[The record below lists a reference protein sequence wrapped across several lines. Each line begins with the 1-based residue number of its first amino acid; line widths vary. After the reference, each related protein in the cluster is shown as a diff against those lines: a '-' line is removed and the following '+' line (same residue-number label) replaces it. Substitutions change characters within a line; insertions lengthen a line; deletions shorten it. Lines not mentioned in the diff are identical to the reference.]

1 MEANYEAVMTLPE
14 PESPLAAELHYY
26 RGRRALREGRLDE
39 ATFFMAE
46 ATAAATHRVDYH
58 KQYAELLFEVGEI
71 YHANDV
77 WKKVLELDE
86 TATEALYH
94 LASNCAYIS
103 QYEEAATYASEYL
116 ARESKGQY
124 TEAVQSLLELIELEQ
139 EFEDDEEDELIT
151 WHTEAQRQI
160 DKGRLFAAKATLE
173 RLIDR
178 YPEFWPAY
186 NNLSVVNFYLGNNEM
201 AFQTLEYVLD
211 ENPGNLHAILNT
223 ILLLHEA
230 GQSEA
235 ALQLSLPLTRV
246 RPLQF
251 DLRYKLA
258 TTLALVG
265 QYDRAYEELRLLKDR
280 GFRGDSLFGHWL
292 SVSAYKTGRLE
303 EAATYLN
310 SDEMKQIEEKNAFD
324 IRENLEFRSALV
336 QGLRQE
342 NDLARVEIIRIIS
355 NLADDEAFEALA
367 LTNAV
372 TDNEK
377 VRGFAEKCRAAL
389 CDQPFTGE
397 VVIERAY
404 DALVL
409 AEEHVSE
416 AERMSLEGDFYERFA
431 TLLLADEAFT
441 DVTASAAALVWMF
454 YAKRDALIL
463 EDCADAFDI
472 TVDVLTETIRAF
484 KQTLEQ
490 A

>member
-58 KQYAELLFEVGEI
+58 KQYAELLFEVGEV

-77 WKKVLELDE
+77 WKRVLELDE

-103 QYEEAATYASEYL
+103 QYEEAAAYASEYL
-116 ARESKGQY
+116 ARETRGQY

-139 EFEDDEEDELIT
+139 EFEDDEEDELIS
-151 WHTEAQRQI
+151 WHSEAQRQI
-160 DKGRLFAAKATLE
+160 DKGRLFAAKGTLE
-173 RLIDR
+173 RLIEH
-178 YPEFWPAY
+178 YPEFWPGY
-186 NNLSVVNFYLGNNEM
+186 NNLAIVNFYLGNDEA

-211 ENPGNLHAILNT
+211 ENPGNLHALLNT

-235 ALQLSLPLTRV
+235 ALQLSSPLTRV

-265 QYDRAYEELRLLKDR
+265 QYDRAYEELRLLKER
-280 GFRGDSLFGHWL
+280 GFHGDSLFGHWL

-303 EAATYLN
+303 EAASYLN
-310 SDEMKQIEEKNAFD
+310 SEEMKQIEDKQAFD

-342 NDLARVEIIRIIS
+342 DDVARVEIIRIIS

-367 LTNAV
+367 LTNKV
-372 TDNEK
+372 TENET
-377 VRGFAEKCRAAL
+377 VRAFAEKCRAVL
-389 CDQPFTGE
+389 CDQPFTGD
-397 VVIERAY
+397 VKIHRAY
-404 DALVL
+404 EALLL
-409 AEEHVSE
+409 AEEQVSE

-431 TLLLADEAFT
+431 KLLLSQEGFE
-441 DVTASAAALVWMF
+441 DVSASAAALVWMF

-463 EDCADAFDI
+463 EDCAQAFMVPVE
-472 TVDVLTETIRAF
+472 TLTETIRAF
-484 KQTLEQ
+484 KRTLEQ

>member
-1 MEANYEAVMTLPE
+1 MEANYEALMTLPE

-58 KQYAELLFEVGEI
+58 KQYAELLFEVGEV

-77 WKKVLELDE
+77 WKRVLQLDD

-103 QYEEAATYASEYL
+103 QYEEAATYASRYL
-116 ARESKGQY
+116 EQEANGPYAES
-124 TEAVQSLLELIELEQ
+124 VQSLLELIELEQ
-139 EFEDDEEDELIT
+139 ELEDEEEDELIT

-160 DKGRLFAAKATLE
+160 DKGRLFAAKSTLE

-178 YPEFWPAY
+178 YPTFWPGY
-186 NNLSVVNFYLGNNEM
+186 NNLAVVHFYLGNDET
-201 AFQTLEYVLD
+201 AFETLGYVLD

-235 ALQLSLPLTRV
+235 ALQLSAPLTRV
-246 RPLQF
+246 RPFQF
-251 DLRYKLA
+251 EVRYKLA

-265 QYDRAYEELRLLKDR
+265 HYDHAYEELRLLKER

-310 SDEMKQIEEKNAFD
+310 GEQAKQIEDKQSFD
-324 IRENLEFRSALV
+324 IRDNLEFRSALV

-342 NDLARVEIIRIIS
+342 DDLARIEIIRIIAK
-355 NLADDEAFEALA
+355 LEDDEAFEALA
-367 LTNAV
+367 LTSTV
-372 TDNEK
+372 TDDET
-377 VRGFAEKCRAAL
+377 VIAFAKKCQAVICAV
-389 CDQPFTGE
+389 PFKGDAR
-397 VVIERAY
+397 IERAY
-404 DALVL
+404 EALVL
-409 AEEHVSE
+409 AERHVSE
-416 AERMSLEGDFYERFA
+416 AEQMSLEGDFYERFA
-431 TLLLADEAFT
+431 RLLLGQHTFD
-441 DVTASAAALVWMF
+441 DVTASAAAFVWMF
-454 YAKRDALIL
+454 YAKRDALVL
-463 EDCADAFDI
+463 ADCADVFG
-472 TVDVLTETIRAF
+472 VDVSTLTDTIRSF
-484 KQTLEQ
+484 KVTLER

>member
-46 ATAAATHRVDYH
+46 ATAAAAHRVDYH

-77 WKKVLELDE
+77 WKRVLELDE
-86 TATEALYH
+86 TSTEALYH

-103 QYEEAATYASEYL
+103 LYEEAAMYANRYL
-116 ARESKGQY
+116 EV
-124 TEAVQSLLELIELEQ
+124 EAHGRYADSVQSLLELIELEQ
-139 EFEDDEEDELIT
+139 ELEDDEEDELIT
-151 WHTEAQRQI
+151 WHTEAQQHI
-160 DKGRLFAAKATLE
+160 DKGRLFAAKSMLE

-178 YPEFWPAY
+178 YPRFWPAF
-186 NNLSVVNFYLGNNEM
+186 NNLAVVNFYLGNDEA
-201 AFQTLEYVLD
+201 AFETLEYVLD
-211 ENPGNLHAILNT
+211 ENPGNLHALLNT

-230 GQSEA
+230 GQSDA
-235 ALQLSLPLTRV
+235 ALQLSVPLTRV

-265 QYDRAYEELRLLKDR
+265 QYDRAYEELRLLKER

-310 SDEMKQIEEKNAFD
+310 SDELKRFEEKSPYD
-324 IRENLEFRSALV
+324 IRDNLEFRSALV

-342 NDLARVEIIRIIS
+342 EDAARIEIIRIIS
-355 NLADDEAFEALA
+355 KLADDEAFEALA
-367 LTNAV
+367 LTNGI
-372 TDNEK
+372 TDNET
-377 VRGFAEKCRAAL
+377 VLAFAEKCRAEICQA
-389 CDQPFTGE
+389 PFTGD
-397 VVIERAY
+397 VRIARAY
-404 DALVL
+404 DALLL
-409 AEEHVSE
+409 AETEVSE
-416 AERMSLEGDFYERFA
+416 AEQMSLDGDFYERFA
-431 TLLLADEAFT
+431 RLLLAGASFEDA
-441 DVTASAAALVWMF
+441 TASAAALVWMF
-454 YAKRDALIL
+454 YAKRDALVL
-463 EDCADAFDI
+463 DDCADAFGI
-472 TVDVLTETIRAF
+472 DVATLTETIRSF

>member
-46 ATAAATHRVDYH
+46 ATAAATHRVDYQ
-58 KQYAELLFEVGEI
+58 KQYAELLFEVGEV

-77 WKKVLELDE
+77 WKRVLELDE

-94 LASNCAYIS
+94 LASNCAYVS
-103 QYEEAATYASEYL
+103 QYEEAAHYASEYL
-116 ARESKGQY
+116 ARDTKGHF

-139 EFEDDEEDELIT
+139 ELEDEEEDELIT

-173 RLIDR
+173 RLIGQ
-178 YPEFWPAY
+178 YPSFWPAY
-186 NNLSVVNFYLGNNEM
+186 NNLSVVSFYLGDDQA
-201 AFQTLEYVLD
+201 AFRTLEYVLD
-211 ENPGNLHAILNT
+211 QNPGNLHAILNT

-230 GQSEA
+230 GQSEV
-235 ALQLSLPLTRV
+235 ALQLSTPLTRV

-265 QYDRAYEELRLLKDR
+265 HYDRAYEELRLLKDR
-280 GFRGDSLFGHWL
+280 GFRGDPLFGHWL

-310 SDEMKQIEEKNAFD
+310 NEEMKQFEEKQSFD

-342 NDLARVEIIRIIS
+342 SDLARIEIIRIIA
-355 NLADDEAFEALA
+355 NLKDDEAFEALA

-372 TDNEK
+372 TENGT
-377 VRGFAEKCRAAL
+377 VRAFAEMCRADL
-389 CDQPFTGE
+389 CQQPFKGD
-397 VVIERAY
+397 VRIKRAF

-409 AEEHVSE
+409 AEAHVSE

-431 TLLLADEAFT
+431 TLLLSDESFM

-454 YAKRDALIL
+454 YTKRDALIL
-463 EDCADAFDI
+463 ENCTNAFHLS
-472 TVDVLTETIRAF
+472 VDTLTETVRSF
-484 KQTLEQ
+484 KRTLEQ

>member
-46 ATAAATHRVDYH
+46 ATAAAAHRVDYH
-58 KQYAELLFEVGEI
+58 KQYAELLFEVGEV

-77 WKKVLELDE
+77 WKRVLELDE
-86 TATEALYH
+86 TSTEALYH

-103 QYEEAATYASEYL
+103 LYEEAEMYAKRYL
-116 ARESKGQY
+116 EVEEHGRYADSVR
-124 TEAVQSLLELIELEQ
+124 SLLELIELEQ
-139 EFEDDEEDELIT
+139 ELEDEEEDELIT
-151 WHTEAQRQI
+151 WHTEAQQHI
-160 DKGRLFAAKATLE
+160 DKGRLFAAKSTLE
-173 RLIDR
+173 RLVDH
-178 YPEFWPAY
+178 YPRFWPAF
-186 NNLSVVNFYLGNNEM
+186 NNLAIVNFYLGNDDA
-201 AFQTLEYVLD
+201 AFETLEYVLD

-235 ALQLSLPLTRV
+235 ALELANPLVRV

-265 QYDRAYEELRLLKDR
+265 HYDRAYEELRLLKDH

-310 SDEMKQIEEKNAFD
+310 NDELKQLEDMSPYD
-324 IRENLEFRSALV
+324 IRDNLEFRSALV

-342 NDLARVEIIRIIS
+342 EDAARIEIIRIIS
-355 NLADDEAFEALA
+355 KLADDEAFEALA
-367 LTNAV
+367 LTDSV
-372 TDNEK
+372 TDNET
-377 VRGFAEKCRAAL
+377 VRAFAEKCRAEICHA
-389 CDQPFTGE
+389 PFQGDHR
-397 VVIERAY
+397 IARAY
-404 DALVL
+404 EALLL
-409 AEEHVSE
+409 AETEVTE
-416 AERMSLEGDFYERFA
+416 AEQMSLEGDFYERFA
-431 TLLLADEAFT
+431 RLLLAGASFE

-454 YAKRDALIL
+454 YAKRDALVL
-463 EDCADAFDI
+463 DDCAATFTI
-472 TVDVLTETIRAF
+472 DVETLTATIRSF
-484 KQTLEQ
+484 KQTLER